1 MVVLGTNH
9 RRNDSGIL
17 DPQWSCYVDG
27 VSIDAGSPILNPENN
42 WVFCSSYSLKDG
54 PHTITVNA
62 TVAKSQTFW
71 FDYIRYLPSK
81 SVSLANK
88 MIMLNNIDP
97 EIQYGGTGWN
107 SFTSLAN
114 WTQTQ
119 GAFVTLNFYGV

>member
-1 MVVLGTNH
+1 MGTNNL
-9 RRNDSGIL
+9 RNDSGIT

-27 VSIDAGSPILNPENN
+27 VSIQTGSPLLNPENN
-42 WVFCSSYSLKDG
+42 WMFCSSYALKDG

-71 FDYIRYLPSK
+71 FDYIGYLPSK

-88 MIMLNNIDP
+88 TIMLINVDSAIH
-97 EIQYGGTGWN
+97 YGSGWN
-107 SFTSLAN
+107 AYGNIAN

-119 GAFVTLNFYGV
+119 GDLVTLNFYGM